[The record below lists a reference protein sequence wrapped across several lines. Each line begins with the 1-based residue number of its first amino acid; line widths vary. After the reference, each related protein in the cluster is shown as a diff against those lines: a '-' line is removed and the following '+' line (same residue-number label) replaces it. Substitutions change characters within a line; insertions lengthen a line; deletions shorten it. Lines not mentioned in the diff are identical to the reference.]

1 MGRLSKRR
9 VLGVAATSVAIVAAT
24 ALPAAAAIVT
34 TDDARALADAMV
46 SPTVV
51 PTGAAFEELPPQG
64 TPHAVSDTPLA
75 GFPTERDTYSILT
88 SGDATLAD
96 QPNTSPS
103 SGMDIG
109 GGNVRGNTDL
119 DVSVLRIDFV
129 VPALLNCMHFDFKFL
144 SEEFP
149 EYVGSSVN
157 DAFIAELDRSTW
169 TTVSSEIEAP
179 DNFAFDQN
187 GEPITI
193 NTSGVTAMN
202 AANAAG
208 TTYDGATPVLTAGHL
223 VTPGPH
229 SLFLSIFDQG
239 DHIFDSAVFVDHL
252 TLTFAASAADCPE
265 GSVVRQFNLESA
277 PATAINEPGDTHT
290 VTATVTD
297 VATHDPVAGG
307 VVLFTV
313 NGANPTT
320 GTDTTD
326 AAGEAT
332 FTYTGTNAGQD
343 AITACL
349 DVNLNGACDEP
360 DEPVESVL
368 KTWQVAPPALT
379 LTPATATN
387 VVGTTHTLTANV
399 VDGTGAPIVAGRVLF
414 EVTGTNHVTG
424 AEETNGAGNATF
436 TYSGNGV
443 GDDEITACFDA
454 NGNTVCDPNEASDT
468 ATKTWVLAG
477 PAVTLAPATA
487 TNPVGSLHTLIATA
501 TATVD
506 GEELEVQN
514 ARVVFVVT
522 GANPQTGEAFTDDNG
537 RGEFVYLGTAA
548 GADTI
553 TACVDVTGNDACD
566 PGEPSDTATKTWV
579 ATTVDLTPPV
589 ATNFV
594 GDEHTLTGTLTET
607 ESGRPVPGAHVL
619 IIVTGANTGPAEG
632 SPQTEGM
639 TDRSGKVTVTYR
651 GRVTGTDTI
660 TVCQDV
666 NLNRRCDDGEA
677 TATATKTWAGLPITG
692 MRLTPVVG
700 SAAAFV
706 LLGSA
711 MVAGVLVI
719 NWRRRNRLGGWSE

>member
-1 MGRLSKRR
+1 VGRLSKRR

-34 TDDARALADAMV
+34 TDDAVALADAMV

-51 PTGAAFEELPPQG
+51 PTGAAFEELPPLG

-75 GFPTERDTYSILT
+75 GFPTDGPTYSILT

-96 QPNTSPS
+96 QPNNSPS
-103 SGMDIG
+103 SGADIG
-109 GGNVRGNTDL
+109 GGSVRGNTDF

-129 VPALLNCMHFDFKFL
+129 VPTLLNCMHFDFKFL

-149 EYVGSSVN
+149 EYVGQSVN

-169 TTVSSEIEAP
+169 TTVNSEIEAP

-223 VTPGPH
+223 ITPGPH

-239 DHIFDSAVFVDHL
+239 DHVFDSAVFADHL
-252 TLTFAASAADCPE
+252 TLTFAPTPEDCPE
-265 GSVVRQFNLESA
+265 GSVVRQFNLDLA
-277 PATAINEPGDTHT
+277 PPTAINEPGDTHT

-297 VATHDPVAGG
+297 VDTHGPVAGG
-307 VVLFTV
+307 VVLFSV

-326 AAGEAT
+326 ADGEAT
-332 FTYTGTNAGQD
+332 FTYTGNTAGQD

-349 DVNLNGACDEP
+349 DINLNGTCDEP
-360 DEPVESVL
+360 NEPVASVL
-368 KTWQVAPPALT
+368 KTWQVAPPTLT

-424 AEETNGAGNATF
+424 TEETNGAGNATF

-454 NGNTVCDPNEASDT
+454 NGNTVCDPNEARDT

-477 PAVTLAPATA
+477 PAVTLTPATA

-501 TATVD
+501 TSTVD
-506 GEELEVQN
+506 GEAMEVQN
-514 ARVVFVVT
+514 ARVVFVVA

-537 RGEFVYLGTAA
+537 RGEFAYLGTAA
-548 GADTI
+548 GTDTI

-566 PGEPSDTATKTWV
+566 PGEPSDTATKMWV
-579 ATTVDLTPPV
+579 PTTMELNPPA

-594 GDEHTLTGTLTET
+594 GEEHTLTGTLTET
-607 ESGRPVPGAHVL
+607 PSGAPVAGAHVL
-619 IIVTGANTGPAEG
+619 IIVTGANAGPPAG
-632 SPQTEGM
+632 SPQTEGT
-639 TDRSGKVTVTYR
+639 TDRNGKVTITYR
-651 GRVTGTDTI
+651 GRATGTDTI

-692 MRLTPVVG
+692 MRLAPVVG
-700 SAAAFV
+700 SAVAFV

-711 MVAGVLVI
+711 MVAGVLMI
-719 NWRRRNRLGGWSE
+719 NKRRRGKFAGE